1 MSEHSC
7 GLILKK
13 KRTTHTHT
21 TGHYLITVVFFSP
34 NQFTGKF
41 CLYFYMH
48 TYTIKILLVLLF
60 LILLDDRLGCYIF
73 LIHTIKILAYKWSTF
88 HRINFYVT
96 YKLKLKWKNTNQN
109 VTEKIISFLKNNSIS
124 CKNYREINMILV
136 NIVLSLTRPA
146 NFSK

>member
-1 MSEHSC
+1 M
-7 GLILKK
+7 
-13 KRTTHTHT
+13 
-21 TGHYLITVVFFSP
+21 VFFSP

-124 CKNYREINMILV
+124 YKNYREINMILV
-136 NIVLSLTRPA
+136 NIVESTKMWWDYVCDG
-146 NFSK
+146 NVECTGNDQSWT